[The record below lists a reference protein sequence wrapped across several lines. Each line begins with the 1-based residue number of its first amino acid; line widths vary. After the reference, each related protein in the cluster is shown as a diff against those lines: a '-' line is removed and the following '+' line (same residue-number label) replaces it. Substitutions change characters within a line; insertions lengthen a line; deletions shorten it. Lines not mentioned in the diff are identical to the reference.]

1 MASKRLYALRAI
13 TVLILFLLLL
23 GIASCTKVKKKGA
36 LKELEERAGTNNIS
50 YIDYAEYKVYVS
62 PVTPKSVKSLININ
76 TELGKTLLSPLERSK
91 VTKKNVLLFDEDA
104 HGYVQESSVLK
115 PFEYH
120 FSQVSGFRLVGDIL
134 TIDYSGLLS
143 PNTEVAMYK
152 SADWF
157 ISVYRESKPNEYTV
171 IGSPDLTRWEQSSV
185 SSPSP
190 ILLFERNGGV
200 YALAGRKV
208 WNVSEID
215 KPVLIKELDE
225 SIMKPDLPRRVGEI
239 KDQDII
245 YSFNIDNYL
254 VTHVYRVSEGSAS
267 MQFITINLDDFSHKQ
282 ASAEEIVLGPYNY
295 KAVKRDDGWKVYY
308 IGRDPADGILVLD
321 PLAENGPAVIERL
334 PGVNIPPSQ

>member
-1 MASKRLYALRAI
+1 MESIRLYAFRALAI
-13 TVLILFLLLL
+13 LVLFSFLL
-23 GIASCTKVKKKGA
+23 GIVSCIRGKNVV
-36 LKELEERAGTNNIS
+36 LNNQEESDATTRLSQIN
-50 YIDYAEYKVYVS
+50 YPDYKVYVS
-62 PVTPKSVKSLININ
+62 PITLNKVKNLINMNI
-76 TELGKTLLSPLERSK
+76 ELGNKLLAPLERSQ
-91 VTKKNVLLFDEDA
+91 VTKKNVLLFDEEA
-104 HGYVQESSVLK
+104 HGYVQKYAVLK

-143 PNTEVAMYK
+143 PNTRVAMYK
-152 SADWF
+152 SANWY
-157 ISVYRESKPNEYTV
+157 ISVYRDTKQDEYSV

-190 ILLFERNGGV
+190 ILLFERNSGV

>member
-1 MASKRLYALRAI
+1 VASKRLYALRAI
-13 TVLILFLLLL
+13 TVLILFLLIF
-23 GIASCTKVKKKGA
+23 GITSCSKKKGV

-50 YIDYAEYKVYVS
+50 YIDYAVYKVYVS
-62 PVTPKSVKSLININ
+62 PVALDTIRNLVNLNV
-76 TELGKTLLSPLERSK
+76 ELGNTLLTPLERSQ
-91 VTKKNVLLFDEDA
+91 VTKKSVLLFDEDA
-104 HGYVQESSVLK
+104 HGYVQKYSVIK
-115 PFEYH
+115 PYEYH

-134 TIDYSGLLS
+134 TIDYSDLLS

-152 SADWF
+152 TANWF
-157 ISVYRESKPNEYTV
+157 ISVYRDTKRDEYSV
-171 IGSPDLTRWEQSSV
+171 IGSSDLTRWEQSSV

-190 ILLFERNGGV
+190 ILLFERTGGV

-215 KPVLIKELDE
+215 KPVLVNELDE
-225 SIMKPDLPRRVGEI
+225 SIMKPDLPRRPGEV

-245 YSFNIDNYL
+245 YSFNIDNFL
-254 VTHVYRVSEGSAS
+254 VTHVYRISEGSDT
-267 MQFITINLDDFSHKQ
+267 MQLITINLDDFSHKK
-282 ASAEEIVLGPYNY
+282 ASAEEIELGPYNY

-321 PLAENGPAVIERL
+321 PLAEKGPAVIERL

>member
-13 TVLILFLLLL
+13 TVLILIILQL
-23 GIASCTKVKKKGA
+23 GIVSCSRGTKNGV
-36 LKELEERAGTNNIS
+36 LKSQDESDATKRLSLIN
-50 YIDYAEYKVYVS
+50 YAEYKVYVS
-62 PVTPKSVKSLININ
+62 HVTPISVKSLININ

-91 VTKKNVLLFDEDA
+91 VTRKTVLLFDKDT
-104 HGYVQESSVLK
+104 HGYIRGFSVSQ

-143 PNTEVAMYK
+143 PNTRVAMYK
-152 SADWF
+152 SADWY
-157 ISVYRESKPNEYTV
+157 ISVYRDTRLDEYSV
-171 IGSPDLTRWEQSSV
+171 IGSPDLTRWEQSFV

-200 YALAGRKV
+200 YALAGRQV

-282 ASAEEIVLGPYNY
+282 ASAEEIELGPYNY

-308 IGRDPADGILVLD
+308 IGRDPVDGILVLD
-321 PLAENGPAVIERL
+321 PLAENGPAIIERL
-334 PGVNIPPSQ
+334 PGVNVPPSQ